1 LVETGVEGV
10 GGEWGDGFVEG
21 GERGRAQL
29 RRVSRERLQG
39 GERRKSL

>member
-1 LVETGVEGV
+1 MEGR
-10 GGEWGDGFVEG
+10 GAKGL
-21 GERGRAQL
+21 ERGRAQL